1 MNEVFD
7 RILERPKNQKIAILA
22 VVIILIVAGYYS
34 VWYGPRSEEI
44 THLSEDVEAARN
56 DKRIKQQRIAVLPQ
70 LQKELHELDIRLKE
84 AVAQLPNKKEMA
96 DLLRGIS
103 AKAQTSGL
111 ELVLFRPRAE
121 NFKDFY
127 AEVPVDINVRG
138 DFYDVVTFFDEVGRL
153 SRLVN
158 IDNIS
163 FRNPKVAGNKV
174 MLEGASL
181 ATTYRFLDEAERK
194 KIAEEKAKAAKEKK

>member
-1 MNEVFD
+1 LRQRSIVGHPD
-7 RILERPKNQKIAILA
+7 RPLRKKA
-22 VVIILIVAGYYS
+22 
-34 VWYGPRSEEI
+34 
-44 THLSEDVEAARN
+44 
-56 DKRIKQQRIAVLPQ
+56 IKQQRIAILPQ

-96 DLLRGIS
+96 DLLSGIS
-103 AKAQTSGL
+103 AKAQIAGL
-111 ELVLFRPRAE
+111 EMVLFRPRSE
-121 NFKDFY
+121 NLKDFY

-138 DFYDVVTFFDEVGRL
+138 DFYNVATFFDELGRL

-163 FRNPKVAGNKV
+163 FKNPRVRGNQV
-174 MLEGASL
+174 MLEASSL

>member
-1 MNEVFD
+1 MNALFD
-7 RILERPKNQKIAILA
+7 SILERPKGQKIAILA
-22 VVIILIVAGYYS
+22 VLIILLVAGYYS
-34 VWYGPRSEEI
+34 FWYGPRSEEI
-44 THLSEDVEAARN
+44 TRLGEDVEAAHN
-56 DKRIKQQRIAVLPQ
+56 EKAIKQQRIAILPQ

-96 DLLRGIS
+96 DLLSGIS
-103 AKAQTSGL
+103 AKAQIAGL
-111 ELVLFRPRAE
+111 EMVLFRPRSE
-121 NFKDFY
+121 NLKDFY

-138 DFYDVVTFFDEVGRL
+138 DFYNVATFFDELGRL

-163 FRNPKVAGNKV
+163 FKNPRVRGNQV
-174 MLEGASL
+174 MLEASSL

>member
-1 MNEVFD
+1 MNALFD
-7 RILERPKNQKIAILA
+7 SILERPKGQKIAILA
-22 VVIILIVAGYYS
+22 VLIILLVAGYYS
-34 VWYGPRSEEI
+34 LWYGPRSEEI
-44 THLSEDVEAARN
+44 TRLGEDVEAARN
-56 DKRIKQQRIAVLPQ
+56 EKAIKQQRIAILPQ

-96 DLLRGIS
+96 DLLSGIS
-103 AKAQTSGL
+103 AKAQIAGL
-111 ELVLFRPRAE
+111 EMVLFRPRSE
-121 NFKDFY
+121 NLKDFY
-127 AEVPVDINVRG
+127 AEVPVDINVKG
-138 DFYDVVTFFDEVGRL
+138 DFYNVATFFDELGRL

-163 FRNPKVAGNKV
+163 FKNPRVRGNQV
-174 MLEGASL
+174 MLEASSL